1 MESIRGP
8 DLFRFIKILIFFMV
22 GGCLG
27 QQHSFDPERSLLL
40 KEIFSPEYD
49 IVSVNDQILKSGP
62 VYKNKALL
70 HALETGKW
78 ADVTKISKKMLEQ
91 HPFDPSALSLLA
103 VAALHQNEPE
113 RSLYFAKMASAK
125 REDQSFFFNM
135 KGLVR
140 LKSASMWTDF
150 QDAMTWFR
158 KALSENNRLW
168 SARLNYA
175 YLLLK
180 MGQKE
185 KALGEFKQAS
195 RHCDQC
201 VSSRL
206 GSALTLLRMPEDE
219 EKGVSLMQQL
229 MSEYPGIVEIPYEL
243 GVYYFSKGNK
253 KEASRLFKKI
263 KNDPVS
269 SSHARLKKKIVS
281 LEKLL

>member
-8 DLFRFIKILIFFMV
+8 DLFRFTKFLLFFMV

-70 HALETGKW
+70 HALEVGKW

-103 VAALHQNEPE
+103 VAALHQNELE

-185 KALGEFKQAS
+185 KALE
-195 RHCDQC
+195 
-201 VSSRL
+201 
-206 GSALTLLRMPEDE
+206 T
-219 EKGVSLMQQL
+219 
-229 MSEYPGIVEIPYEL
+229 
-243 GVYYFSKGNK
+243 
-253 KEASRLFKKI
+253 
-263 KNDPVS
+263 
-269 SSHARLKKKIVS
+269 
-281 LEKLL
+281 LEKVITEYNASQEARKARAIKALWQ